1 MADATAA
8 MPRVAGWRVVSD
20 VAAIAI
26 RHFPGDTSACDAV
39 RQVGLGW
46 ADLPGELI
54 GTDPWLAWRSPQESI
69 AFGLERER
77 LQPLLERLAPGRS
90 DSAVAMD
97 LSDAL
102 GVIELHG
109 SRLDEWLARL
119 VDAMSVP
126 RRPGRCARTDGR
138 CGGAAAATLGGSRMD
153 GAGPAHPCLRGGLAR
168 VCARRGVLRG
178 RGRRRRR
185 RSSPRGYCS
194 EDRTWQ
200 AMNFTPGRPSST
212 A

>member
-1 MADATAA
+1 MADAIAA
-8 MPRVAGWRVVSD
+8 KPRLAGWRVVSEF
-20 VAAIAI
+20 AAVAI
-26 RHFPGDTSACDAV
+26 RHFPGDTSASDAV
-39 RQVGLGW
+39 RQIGLAW
-46 ADLPGELI
+46 SDAPGELI

-102 GVIELHG
+102 GVLELHG

-126 RRPGRCARTDGR
+126 RRPGRCARAHGR
-138 CGGAAAATLGGSRMD
+138 RRGAAAAVLGGSLVD
-153 GAGPAHPCLRGGLAR
+153 GAGPAHPRLRGELAR
-168 VCARRGVLRG
+168 VRARRGLPRGPGRRQRRRISLRG
-178 RGRRRRR
+178 CCLEE
-185 RSSPRGYCS
+185 P
-194 EDRTWQ
+194 TWQ
-200 AMNFTPGRPSST
+200 AMNCAPGRPS
-212 A
+212 

>member
-126 RRPGRCARTDGR
+126 RRPGRCARARMAD
-138 CGGAAAATLGGSRMD
+138 AAVLL
-153 GAGPAHPCLRGGLAR
+153 LRL
-168 VCARRGVLRG
+168 
-178 RGRRRRR
+178 
-185 RSSPRGYCS
+185 S
-194 EDRTWQ
+194 EDRAWMVLDRPIR
-200 AMNFTPGRPSST
+200 AYAEDWLAYAHEGAFCADADDDGGVAPRRADIARRIGHGRQ
-212 A
+212 